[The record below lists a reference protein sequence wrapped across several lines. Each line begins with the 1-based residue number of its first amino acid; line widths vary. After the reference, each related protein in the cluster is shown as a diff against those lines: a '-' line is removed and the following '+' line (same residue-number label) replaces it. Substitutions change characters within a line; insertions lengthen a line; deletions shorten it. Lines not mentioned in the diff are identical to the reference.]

1 MTSNG
6 RCALCDGTM
15 PPATSEQRRS
25 YCSNACRQRAYRR
38 RVTVSATAPATRQN
52 LRVLSNLPAARDTFV
67 GRQQELSKID
77 QLLRRH
83 RLVTVVGSAGAG
95 KTRLA
100 LEAAGRLRRGRTDRV
115 LLVALG
121 EITASRDVVPA
132 LADALG
138 VVARSD
144 EPLRDTVVETLVNMK
159 ALVVLDNC
167 EHLLDTCAE
176 LTDTLLNRCPGVRV
190 LATSREALWITGE
203 VSFHVEG
210 LPVPSTDRD
219 LVTTAAPRS
228 EAVKLFVD
236 RARERK
242 PDFRLTPSNT
252 AAVALL
258 CARLEGMPLAIELA
272 ARWVRLLPVTDICD
286 RMDEP
291 LELLTLG
298 CRKSPSRQSSLREAI
313 DWSYRL
319 LEPDE
324 QFALR
329 RLSVFDGGFDLAAA
343 NEVCT
348 SERSVEPVLDVLSR
362 LQAKSLMTAVPG
374 TTRFRQL
381 ETIRLH
387 AREKL
392 LAAGELDTAY
402 EALARWFTDLSDA
415 LLTTPLSMPA
425 DVQRKLD
432 DHVDSL
438 LGTVEWAADRAD
450 ERLLLLTAALADCTA
465 RRGRLGQARVLLRDA
480 LRRPST
486 RDDYRCVALN
496 HAARF
501 AAEQG
506 DHDEAV
512 ELSGEASRLVPA
524 SSTALAMSCRSTL
537 AAVQRYSGEWE
548 ASDKNNTECLRVAE
562 LLGEPLARA
571 QVLVDSARTA
581 LFLGKHERAE
591 ANVMSALP
599 ISRASGVPA
608 RIASALNTRGAVAL
622 VQGDLDESAHAFQ
635 EALRMDGINPLTA
648 PDALEGL
655 AVVALMRG
663 QAERALR
670 LEATGRA
677 MRRSVGVVPNPFWA
691 EKVAGAM
698 RAARLMLPVARAEAV
713 STPLTAAETEAFIQ
727 DEVWLDRTEAAF
739 DALDD
744 HERRVI
750 ALLATGLTNQQIA
763 NRLNV
768 SVRTVA
774 SRLLRL
780 REKLGLQSREDVAA
794 WGAERAIG

>member
-1 MTSNG
+1 MTSDG

-38 RVTVSATAPATRQN
+38 RVTVSATPVTRQN
-52 LRVLSNLPAARDTFV
+52 VRVLSNLPAARDTFV
-67 GRQQELSKID
+67 GRQQELSKLD

-83 RLVTVVGSAGAG
+83 RLVTLVGSAGAG

-115 LLVALG
+115 LLVSLG
-121 EITASRDVVPA
+121 EITASRDVMPA

-138 VVARSD
+138 VIAQFD

-159 ALVVLDNC
+159 MLVVLDNC

-176 LTDTLLNRCPGVRV
+176 LTDVLLNRCPGVRV

-219 LVTTAAPRS
+219 VVTMAAPRS

-242 PDFRLTPSNT
+242 PDFRLTLDDT

-272 ARWVRLLPVTDICD
+272 ARWVQLLPVAAICD

-313 DWSYRL
+313 DWSYQL
-319 LEPDE
+319 LQPDE

-343 NEVCT
+343 NEVCS
-348 SERSVEPVLDVLSR
+348 SERSAEPVLDVLSR
-362 LQAKSLMTAVPG
+362 LQAKSLLAAIPG

-381 ETIRLH
+381 ETVRLH

-392 LAAGELDTAY
+392 LAAGELDVAY
-402 EALARWFTDLSDA
+402 EALARWFTDLSDVLITA
-415 LLTTPLSMPA
+415 PLSMPA
-425 DVQRKLD
+425 DVQHKLD
-432 DHVDSL
+432 NHVDSL

-465 RRGRLGQARVLLRDA
+465 RRGLLGQARMMLRDA

-501 AAEQG
+501 AAGQG
-506 DHDEAV
+506 DHAEAA
-512 ELSGEASRLVPA
+512 ELSAEASRLVRDIGQPA
-524 SSTALAMSCRSTL
+524 LVMSSRSTL
-537 AAVQRYSGEWE
+537 AAVQQSSGEWE
-548 ASDKNNTECLRVAE
+548 ASVENNTECLRVAE

-571 QVLVDSARTA
+571 TALVDLARTA
-581 LFLGKHERAE
+581 LSLGKHERAE
-591 ANVMSALP
+591 KNVMSALP

-608 RIASALNTRGAVAL
+608 RIASALNTRGAVSL
-622 VQGDLDESAHAFQ
+622 VQGDLDEATHAFQ
-635 EALRMDGINPLTA
+635 EALRMDGLNPLTA

-655 AVVALMRG
+655 AVVALTRG

-698 RAARLMLPVARAEAV
+698 RTARLMLPVARAEAAA
-713 STPLTAAETEAFIQ
+713 TPLTAADTEAFIQ

-739 DALDD
+739 DSLDD
-744 HERRVI
+744 HERRVV
-750 ALLATGLTNQQIA
+750 ALLASGLTNQQIA

-774 SRLLRL
+774 SRLQRL
-780 REKLGLQSREDVAA
+780 RDKLGLQSREDIAA

>member
-1 MTSNG
+1 MTSTG
-6 RCALCDGTM
+6 RCALCAGTL
-15 PPATSEQRRS
+15 PPATSDQRRS

-38 RVTVSATAPATRQN
+38 RAAASAPATVSRQN
-52 LRVLSNLPAARDTFV
+52 LRVLSNLPAARDTFI
-67 GRQQELSKID
+67 GRQQELTKID

-83 RLVTVVGSAGAG
+83 RLVTLVGSAGAG

-115 LLVALG
+115 LLVELG
-121 EITASRDVVPA
+121 EVRASRDVMPA
-132 LADALG
+132 VAHALG
-138 VVARSD
+138 VVAHAD
-144 EPLRDTVVETLVNMK
+144 EPLCDTVLETLVNMK
-159 ALVVLDNC
+159 VVVVLDNC

-176 LTDTLLNRCPGVRV
+176 LVDLLLNRCPGVRV

-203 VSFHVEG
+203 VSFQVEG

-272 ARWVRLLPVTDICD
+272 ARWVQLLPVTDICD

-298 CRKSPSRQSSLREAI
+298 CRKSPSRQRSLREAI
-313 DWSYRL
+313 DWSYQL
-319 LEPDE
+319 LDSDE

-329 RLSVFDGGFDLAAA
+329 RLSVFDGGFDLVAAA
-343 NEVCT
+343 EVCS
-348 SERSVEPVLDVLSR
+348 SERSAEPVLDVLSR
-362 LQAKSLMTAVPG
+362 LQAKSLLTAIPG

-381 ETIRLH
+381 ESVRLH

-392 LAAGELDTAY
+392 VAAGELDVAY
-402 EALARWFTDLSDA
+402 EALARWFTDLSDVLITA
-415 LLTTPLSMPA
+415 PLSVPF
-425 DVQRKLD
+425 DVQDKLD
-432 DHVDSL
+432 NHVDSL
-438 LGTVEWAADRAD
+438 LGTVEWAAERAD
-450 ERLLLLTAALADCTA
+450 ERLLLLTSALADCTA
-465 RRGRLGQARVLLRDA
+465 RRGLLGQARVMLRDA

-501 AAEQG
+501 AVEQG
-506 DHDEAV
+506 DHAEAV
-512 ELSGEASRLVPA
+512 ELSGEASRLVRPLEHP
-524 SSTALAMSCRSTL
+524 ALAMSCRSTL
-537 AAVQRYSGEWE
+537 AAVQQSSGEWE
-548 ASDKNNTECLRVAE
+548 ASAENNTECLRVAE

-571 QVLVDSARTA
+571 TCLVDLARTA
-581 LFLGKHERAE
+581 LSLGKHERAE
-591 ANVMSALP
+591 KAVMKALP

-608 RIASALNTRGAVAL
+608 RIASALNTRGVVAL
-622 VQGDLDESAHAFQ
+622 VQGDLDESTHAFQ
-635 EALRMDGINPLTA
+635 EALQMDGINPLTA

-677 MRRSVGVVPNPFWA
+677 LRRSVGVVPDPFWA
-691 EKVAGAM
+691 GKVAGAM
-698 RAARLMLPVARAEAV
+698 RTARLMLSAARAEAAA
-713 STPLTAAETEAFIQ
+713 TPLTAAETEAFIH
-727 DEVWLDRTEAAF
+727 DEVWLDRTAA
-739 DALDD
+739 DDSLDD
-744 HERRVI
+744 GERRVI

-763 NRLNV
+763 NRLGV

-774 SRLLRL
+774 SRLQRL
-780 REKLGLQSREDVAA
+780 RDKLGLQSREDIAA

>member
-38 RVTVSATAPATRQN
+38 RVTVSTTTPATRQN
-52 LRVLSNLPAARDTFV
+52 VRVLSNLPAARDTFI
-67 GRQQELSKID
+67 GRQQELSKLD

-83 RLVTVVGSAGAG
+83 RLVTLVGSAGAG

-121 EITASRDVVPA
+121 EITASRDVMPA

-138 VVARSD
+138 VTAVTD

-159 ALVVLDNC
+159 VVVVLDNC

-176 LTDTLLNRCPGVRV
+176 LTDVLLSRCPGVRV

-219 LVTTAAPRS
+219 LVTMAAPRS

-242 PDFRLTPSNT
+242 PDFRLTLDNT

-272 ARWVRLLPVTDICD
+272 ARWVQLLPVTDICD

-313 DWSYRL
+313 DWSYQL
-319 LEPDE
+319 LQPDE

-343 NEVCT
+343 TEVCS
-348 SERSVEPVLDVLSR
+348 SERSAEPVLDVLSR
-362 LQAKSLMTAVPG
+362 LQAKSLVTAVPG

-392 LAAGELDTAY
+392 LAAGELDVAY
-402 EALARWFTDLSDA
+402 EALARWFTDLSDVLITA
-415 LLTTPLSMPA
+415 PLSMPA
-425 DVQRKLD
+425 DVQHKLD
-432 DHVDSL
+432 NHVDSL
-438 LGTVEWAADRAD
+438 LGTVEWAADRSD
-450 ERLLLLTAALADCTA
+450 ERLLLLTSALADCAA

-506 DHDEAV
+506 DHDEAA
-512 ELSGEASRLVPA
+512 ELSGEASRLAPHN
-524 SSTALAMSCRSTL
+524 STALAMSCRSTL
-537 AAVQRYSGEWE
+537 AAVQQSSGEWE
-548 ASDKNNTECLRVAE
+548 ASNENSTECLRVAE

-571 QVLVDSARTA
+571 ACLVDLARTA
-581 LFLGKHERAE
+581 LSLGKHERAE
-591 ANVMSALP
+591 KNVMKALP
-599 ISRASGVPA
+599 ISRASGMPA

-622 VQGDLDESAHAFQ
+622 VQGDLDEATHAFQ

-655 AVVALMRG
+655 AVVALTRG

-698 RAARLMLPVARAEAV
+698 RTARLMLSVARAETA

-739 DALDD
+739 GSLDD

-750 ALLATGLTNQQIA
+750 ALLAMGLTNQQIA

-774 SRLLRL
+774 SRLQRL
-780 REKLGLQSREDVAA
+780 RDKLGLQSREDIAA

>member
-1 MTSNG
+1 MTSTG
-6 RCALCDGTM
+6 RCALCAGEL
-15 PPATSEQRRS
+15 PPSEQRRS

-38 RVTVSATAPATRQN
+38 RATVAAPVSRQN

-67 GRQQELSKID
+67 GRQQELSKLD

-83 RLVTVVGSAGAG
+83 RLVTLVGGAGAG

-100 LEAAGRLRRGRTDRV
+100 LEMAGRLRRGRTDRV
-115 LLVALG
+115 LLVELG
-121 EITASRDVVPA
+121 EVVNPRHVLPV
-132 LADALG
+132 LARALG
-138 VVARSD
+138 VLARPD

-159 ALVVLDNC
+159 VVVVLDNC

-176 LTDTLLNRCPGVRV
+176 LTGTLLDRCPGVRV

-228 EAVKLFVD
+228 EAVKLFVE

-242 PDFRLTPSNT
+242 PDFRLTAENT

-272 ARWVRLLPVTDICD
+272 ARWVQLLPVADICD

-298 CRKSPSRQSSLREAI
+298 CRKSPSRQRSLREAI
-313 DWSYRL
+313 DWSYQL
-319 LEPDE
+319 LAPDE

-343 NEVCT
+343 TEVCS
-348 SERSVEPVLDVLSR
+348 SERSAEPVLDVLSR
-362 LQAKSLMTAVPG
+362 LQAKSLLTAISG
-374 TTRFRQL
+374 ATRFRQL
-381 ETIRLH
+381 ESIRLH

-392 LAAGELDTAY
+392 LAAGELDIAY
-402 EALARWFTDLSDA
+402 EALARWFTDLSDV
-415 LLTTPLSMPA
+415 LLTAPLSVPA
-425 DVQRKLD
+425 DVQHKLD
-432 DHVDSL
+432 NHVDSL
-438 LGTVEWAADRAD
+438 LGTVEWAAERSD
-450 ERLLLLTAALADCTA
+450 ERLLLLTTALADCAA
-465 RRGRLGQARVLLRDA
+465 RSGRLGQARVMLRDA

-506 DHDEAV
+506 DNAEAA
-512 ELSGEASRLVPA
+512 ELSAEASRLVRALGQPA
-524 SSTALAMSCRSTL
+524 LVMSSRSTL
-537 AAVQRYSGEWE
+537 AAVQRSSGEWE
-548 ASDKNNTECLRVAE
+548 ASARSNTECLRVAE

-571 QVLVDSARTA
+571 KCLVDLARTS
-581 LFLGKHERAE
+581 LSLGKHERAE
-591 ANVMSALP
+591 KDVMKALP
-599 ISRASGVPA
+599 ISRASGMPA
-608 RIASALNTRGAVAL
+608 RIASALNTRGVVAL
-622 VQGDLDESAHAFQ
+622 VQSDLDEAEHAFQ

-655 AVVALMRG
+655 AVVALTRG

-677 MRRSVGVVPNPFWA
+677 LRRSVGVVPDPFWA

-698 RAARLMLPVARAEAV
+698 RTARLMVPLARAEAA
-713 STPLTAAETEAFIQ
+713 STPLTAEETEAFIQ
-727 DEVWLDRTEAAF
+727 DEVWLDRTAGE
-739 DALDD
+739 ALDD

-750 ALLATGLTNQQIA
+750 ALIASGLTNQQIA

-774 SRLLRL
+774 ARLQRL
-780 REKLGLQSREDVAA
+780 REKLGLRSREDVAA

>member
-1 MTSNG
+1 MSSNG

-38 RVTVSATAPATRQN
+38 RATVSTTTPPTRQN
-52 LRVLSNLPAARDTFV
+52 LRVLSNLPAARDTFI
-67 GRQQELSKID
+67 GRQQELSKLD

-83 RLVTVVGSAGAG
+83 RLVTLVGSAGAG

-138 VVARSD
+138 VAAESD
-144 EPLRDTVVETLVNMK
+144 EPLRATVVETLKNMK
-159 ALVVLDNC
+159 AVVVLDNC

-176 LTDTLLNRCPGVRV
+176 LTDMLLNRCPGVRV

-242 PDFRLTPSNT
+242 PDFRLTLDNI

-272 ARWVRLLPVTDICD
+272 ARWVQVLPVADICD

-313 DWSYRL
+313 DWSYQL
-319 LEPDE
+319 LQPDE

-329 RLSVFDGGFDLAAA
+329 RLSVFDGGFDLTAAT
-343 NEVCT
+343 EVCS
-348 SERSVEPVLDVLSR
+348 SERSAEPVLDVLSR
-362 LQAKSLMTAVPG
+362 LQAKSLLTAVPG

-381 ETIRLH
+381 ESVRLH

-392 LAAGELDTAY
+392 LAAGELDMAY
-402 EALARWFTDLSDA
+402 EALARWFTDLSDVLITA
-415 LLTTPLSMPA
+415 PLSVPA
-425 DVQRKLD
+425 DVQLKLD
-432 DHVDSL
+432 NHVDSL
-438 LGTVEWAADRAD
+438 LGTVEWAADRDD
-450 ERLLLLTAALADCTA
+450 ERLLLLTSALADCAA
-465 RRGRLGQARVLLRDA
+465 RRGRLGQARVMLRDA

-486 RDDYRCVALN
+486 RDEYRCVALN

-512 ELSGEASRLVPA
+512 ELSSEASRLVPDSA
-524 SSTALAMSCRSTL
+524 TALAMSCRSTL
-537 AAVQRYSGEWE
+537 AAVQQSSGEWE
-548 ASDKNNTECLRVAE
+548 ASNANSTECLRVAE

-571 QVLVDSARTA
+571 ACLVDLARTA
-581 LFLGKHERAE
+581 LSLGKHERAE
-591 ANVMSALP
+591 KNVMKALP
-599 ISRASGVPA
+599 ISRASGMPA
-608 RIASALNTRGAVAL
+608 RIASALTTRGAVAL
-622 VQGDLDESAHAFQ
+622 VQGDLDEATHAFQ

-655 AVVALMRG
+655 AVVAVTRG

-670 LEATGRA
+670 IEATGRA
-677 MRRSVGVVPNPFWA
+677 LRRSVGVVPNPFWA
-691 EKVAGAM
+691 EKVAVAM
-698 RAARLMLPVARAEAV
+698 RTARLMLSVARAEAA

-739 DALDD
+739 GSLDD

-768 SVRTVA
+768 SLRTVA
-774 SRLLRL
+774 SRLQRL
-780 REKLGLQSREDVAA
+780 RDKLGLQSREDIAA

>member
-1 MTSNG
+1 MSSNG

-38 RVTVSATAPATRQN
+38 RATVSTTTPPTRQN
-52 LRVLSNLPAARDTFV
+52 LRVLSNLPAARDTFI
-67 GRQQELSKID
+67 GRQQELSKLD

-83 RLVTVVGSAGAG
+83 RLVTLVGSAGAG

-138 VVARSD
+138 VAAETD
-144 EPLRDTVVETLVNMK
+144 EPLRDTVVETLKNMK
-159 ALVVLDNC
+159 AVVVLDNC

-242 PDFRLTPSNT
+242 PDFRLTVDNT

-272 ARWVRLLPVTDICD
+272 ARWVQVLPVADICD

-313 DWSYRL
+313 DWSYQL
-319 LEPDE
+319 LQPDE

-343 NEVCT
+343 TEVCS
-348 SERSVEPVLDVLSR
+348 SERSAEPVLDVLSR
-362 LQAKSLMTAVPG
+362 LQAKSLLTAVPG

-381 ETIRLH
+381 ESVRLH

-392 LAAGELDTAY
+392 LAAGELDMAY
-402 EALARWFTDLSDA
+402 EALARWFTDLSDVLITA
-415 LLTTPLSMPA
+415 PLSVPA
-425 DVQRKLD
+425 DVQLKLD
-432 DHVDSL
+432 NHVDSL
-438 LGTVEWAADRAD
+438 LGTVEWAADRGD
-450 ERLLLLTAALADCTA
+450 ERLLLLTSSLADCAA

-512 ELSGEASRLVPA
+512 ELSSEASRLVPA
-524 SSTALAMSCRSTL
+524 SATALAMSCRSTL
-537 AAVQRYSGEWE
+537 AAVQQSSGEWE
-548 ASDKNNTECLRVAE
+548 ASNANSTECLRVAE

-571 QVLVDSARTA
+571 ACLVDLARTA
-581 LFLGKHERAE
+581 LSLGKHERAE
-591 ANVMSALP
+591 KNVMKALP
-599 ISRASGVPA
+599 ISRASGMPA
-608 RIASALNTRGAVAL
+608 RIASALTTRGAVAL
-622 VQGDLDESAHAFQ
+622 VQGDLDEATHAFQ

-655 AVVALMRG
+655 AVVAVTRG

-670 LEATGRA
+670 IEATGRA
-677 MRRSVGVVPNPFWA
+677 LRRSVGVVPNPFWA
-691 EKVAGAM
+691 EKVAVAM
-698 RAARLMLPVARAEAV
+698 RTARLMLSVARAEAA

-739 DALDD
+739 DSLDD

-768 SVRTVA
+768 SLRTVA
-774 SRLLRL
+774 SRLQRL
-780 REKLGLQSREDVAA
+780 RDKLGLQSREDIAA

>member
-38 RVTVSATAPATRQN
+38 RATVSTTTPPTRQN
-52 LRVLSNLPAARDTFV
+52 LRVLSNLPAARDTFI
-67 GRQQELSKID
+67 GRQQELSKLD

-83 RLVTVVGSAGAG
+83 RLVTLVGSAGAG

-138 VVARSD
+138 VAAESD
-144 EPLRDTVVETLVNMK
+144 EPLRDTVVETLKNMK
-159 ALVVLDNC
+159 AVVVLDNC

-176 LTDTLLNRCPGVRV
+176 LADMLLNRCPGVRV

-242 PDFRLTPSNT
+242 PDFRLTLDNT

-272 ARWVRLLPVTDICD
+272 ARWVQVLPVADICD

-313 DWSYRL
+313 DWSYQL
-319 LEPDE
+319 LQPDE

-343 NEVCT
+343 TEVCS
-348 SERSVEPVLDVLSR
+348 SERSAEPVLDVLSR
-362 LQAKSLMTAVPG
+362 LQAKSLLTAVPG

-381 ETIRLH
+381 ESVRLH

-392 LAAGELDTAY
+392 LAAGELDIAY
-402 EALARWFTDLSDA
+402 EALARWFTDLSDVLITA
-415 LLTTPLSMPA
+415 PLSVPA
-425 DVQRKLD
+425 DVQLKLD
-432 DHVDSL
+432 NHVDSL
-438 LGTVEWAADRAD
+438 LGTVEWAADRDD
-450 ERLLLLTAALADCTA
+450 ERLLLLTSALADCAA
-465 RRGRLGQARVLLRDA
+465 RRGRLGQARVMLRDA

-486 RDDYRCVALN
+486 RDEYRCVALN

-512 ELSGEASRLVPA
+512 ELSSEASRLVPD

-537 AAVQRYSGEWE
+537 AAVQQSSGEWE
-548 ASDKNNTECLRVAE
+548 ASNANSTECLRVAE

-571 QVLVDSARTA
+571 ACLVDLARTA
-581 LFLGKHERAE
+581 LSLGKHERAE
-591 ANVMSALP
+591 KNVMKALP
-599 ISRASGVPA
+599 ISRASGMPA
-608 RIASALNTRGAVAL
+608 RIASALTTRGAVAL
-622 VQGDLDESAHAFQ
+622 VQGDLDEATHAFQ

-655 AVVALMRG
+655 AVVAVTRG

-670 LEATGRA
+670 IEATGRA
-677 MRRSVGVVPNPFWA
+677 LRRSVGVVPNPFWA

-698 RAARLMLPVARAEAV
+698 RTARLMLSVARAEAA

-739 DALDD
+739 DSLDD

-774 SRLLRL
+774 SRLQRL
-780 REKLGLQSREDVAA
+780 RDKLGLQSREDIAA

>member
-1 MTSNG
+1 MTSTG
-6 RCALCDGTM
+6 RCALCDGAL

-38 RVTVSATAPATRQN
+38 RATVTAPTPTTRQN

-67 GRQQELSKID
+67 GRQQELSKLD

-83 RLVTVVGSAGAG
+83 RLVTLVGSAGAG

-115 LLVALG
+115 LLVELG
-121 EITASRDVVPA
+121 EVTTTRDVVPA

-138 VVARSD
+138 VAAETD
-144 EPLRDTVVETLVNMK
+144 EPLRDTVLETLVNMK
-159 ALVVLDNC
+159 VVVVLDNC
-167 EHLLDTCAE
+167 EHLLDACAE
-176 LTDTLLNRCPGVRV
+176 LTDVLLNRCPGVRV

-203 VSFHVEG
+203 VSFPVEG

-242 PDFRLTPSNT
+242 PDFRLSVDNT

-272 ARWVRLLPVTDICD
+272 ARWVRLLPVEDICD
-286 RMDEP
+286 RLDEP

-298 CRKSPSRQSSLREAI
+298 CRKSPRQSSLREAI
-313 DWSYRL
+313 DWSYQL
-319 LEPDE
+319 LQPDE

-343 NEVCT
+343 TEVCS
-348 SERSVEPVLDVLSR
+348 SERSAEPVLDVLSR
-362 LQAKSLMTAVPG
+362 LQAKSLVTAVPG

-387 AREKL
+387 AKEKL
-392 LAAGELDTAY
+392 VAAGELDVAY
-402 EALARWFTDLSDA
+402 EALARWFTDLSDVLITA
-415 LLTTPLSMPA
+415 PLSMSA
-425 DVQRKLD
+425 DVQHKLD
-432 DHVDSL
+432 NHVDSL

-450 ERLLLLTAALADCTA
+450 ERLLLLTSALADCAA
-465 RRGRLGQARVLLRDA
+465 RRGRLGQARVMLRDA

-512 ELSGEASRLVPA
+512 EFSAEVSRLVGTIGQPA
-524 SSTALAMSCRSTL
+524 LVMSSRSTL
-537 AAVQRYSGEWE
+537 AAVQQSSGEWE

-571 QVLVDSARTA
+571 TALVDLARTA
-581 LFLGKHERAE
+581 LSLGKHARAE
-591 ANVMSALP
+591 ENVMSALP
-599 ISRASGVPA
+599 LSRASGVPA

-622 VQGDLDESAHAFQ
+622 VQGDLDEATHAFQ

-655 AVVALMRG
+655 AVVALTRG

-698 RAARLMLPVARAEAV
+698 RTARLMLPVARAEAA
-713 STPLTAAETEAFIQ
+713 STPLSATETEAFIQ

-739 DALDD
+739 DSLDD

-768 SVRTVA
+768 SLRTVA
-774 SRLLRL
+774 SRLHRL
-780 REKLGLQSREDVAA
+780 RDKLGLRSREDIAA

>member
-1 MTSNG
+1 MTSTG
-6 RCALCDGTM
+6 RCALCAGEL
-15 PPATSEQRRS
+15 PESEQRRS

-38 RVTVSATAPATRQN
+38 RATVPAPATRQN

-67 GRQQELSKID
+67 GRQQELSKLD

-83 RLVTVVGSAGAG
+83 RLVTLVGGAGAG

-100 LEAAGRLRRGRTDRV
+100 LETAGRLRRGRTDRV
-115 LLVALG
+115 LLVELG
-121 EITASRDVVPA
+121 EVTDAREVLPV
-132 LADALG
+132 LAQALG
-138 VVARSD
+138 VLAQPD
-144 EPLRDTVVETLVNMK
+144 EPLRDTVVETLVNMRVV
-159 ALVVLDNC
+159 VVLDNC

-176 LTDTLLNRCPGVRV
+176 LADMLLNRCPGVRV

-210 LPVPSTDRD
+210 LAVPSTDRD

-228 EAVKLFVD
+228 EAVKLFVE

-242 PDFRLTPSNT
+242 PDFRLTPENT

-272 ARWVRLLPVTDICD
+272 ARWVQLLPVADICD

-298 CRKSPSRQSSLREAI
+298 CRKSPARQRSLREAI

-319 LEPDE
+319 LAPDE

-343 NEVCT
+343 TEVCS
-348 SERSVEPVLDVLSR
+348 SERSAEPVLDVLSR
-362 LQAKSLMTAVPG
+362 LQAKSLLTAVDG
-374 TTRFRQL
+374 ATRFRQL
-381 ETIRLH
+381 ESIRVH

-392 LAAGELDTAY
+392 IAAGELDIAY
-402 EALARWFTDLSDA
+402 EALARWFTDLSDV
-415 LLTTPLSMPA
+415 LLTAPLSVPA
-425 DVQRKLD
+425 DVQHRLD
-432 DHVDSL
+432 HHVDSL

-450 ERLLLLTAALADCTA
+450 ERLLLLTTALADCAA
-465 RRGRLGQARVLLRDA
+465 RSGRLGQARVMLRDA

-486 RDDYRCVALN
+486 RDDHRCVALN

-506 DHDEAV
+506 DHAEAA
-512 ELSGEASRLVPA
+512 ELSAEASRLVRALGQPA
-524 SSTALAMSCRSTL
+524 LLMSSRSTL
-537 AAVQRYSGEWE
+537 AAVQRSSGEWE
-548 ASDKNNTECLRVAE
+548 ASAENNTECLRVAE

-571 QVLVDSARTA
+571 KCLVDLARTS
-581 LFLGKHERAE
+581 LSLGKHERAE
-591 ANVMSALP
+591 KDVMKALP
-599 ISRASGVPA
+599 LSRASGMPA
-608 RIASALNTRGAVAL
+608 RIASALATRGAVAL
-622 VQGDLDESAHAFQ
+622 VQSELDEAEHAFQ
-635 EALRMDGINPLTA
+635 EALRMDGMNPLTA

-655 AVVALMRG
+655 AVVALTRG

-677 MRRSVGVVPNPFWA
+677 LRRSVGVVPDPFWA

-698 RAARLMLPVARAEAV
+698 RTARLMVPVARAEAAA
-713 STPLTAAETEAFIQ
+713 TPLTAAETEAFIQ
-727 DEVWLDRTEAAF
+727 DDVWLDRTAGE
-739 DALDD
+739 ALDD

-750 ALLATGLTNQQIA
+750 ALLASGLTNQQIA

-774 SRLLRL
+774 ARLQRL
-780 REKLGLQSREDVAA
+780 RDKLGLRSREDIAA

>member
-1 MTSNG
+1 MTSTG
-6 RCALCDGTM
+6 RCALCAGEL
-15 PPATSEQRRS
+15 PPSEQRRS

-38 RVTVSATAPATRQN
+38 RATVAAPVTRQN
-52 LRVLSNLPAARDTFV
+52 PRVLSNLPAARDTFV
-67 GRQQELSKID
+67 GRQQELTKLD

-83 RLVTVVGSAGAG
+83 RLVTLVGSAGAG

-100 LEAAGRLRRGRTDRV
+100 LETAGRLRRGRTDRV
-115 LLVALG
+115 LLVELG
-121 EITASRDVVPA
+121 EVTDPGDVLPV
-132 LADALG
+132 LAAALG
-138 VVARSD
+138 VLAQPD
-144 EPLRDTVVETLVNMK
+144 EPLRDTVVETLVNMRVV
-159 ALVVLDNC
+159 VVLDNC

-176 LTDTLLNRCPGVRV
+176 LTDVLLNRCPGVRV

-203 VSFHVEG
+203 VSFHVGG

-228 EAVKLFVD
+228 EAVKLFVE

-242 PDFRLTPSNT
+242 PDFRLTAGNT

-272 ARWVRLLPVTDICD
+272 ARWVQLLPVADICD
-286 RMDEP
+286 RLDEP

-298 CRKSPSRQSSLREAI
+298 CRKSPSRQRSLREAI

-319 LEPDE
+319 LAPDE

-343 NEVCT
+343 TEVCS
-348 SERSVEPVLDVLSR
+348 SERSAEPVLDVLSR
-362 LQAKSLMTAVPG
+362 LQAKSLLTAVTG
-374 TTRFRQL
+374 ATRFRQL
-381 ETIRLH
+381 ESIRLH

-392 LAAGELDTAY
+392 LAAGELDIAY
-402 EALARWFTDLSDA
+402 EALARWFTDLSDV
-415 LLTTPLSMPA
+415 LLTAPLSVPA
-425 DVQRKLD
+425 DVQHRLD
-432 DHVDSL
+432 NHVDSL
-438 LGTVEWAADRAD
+438 LGTVEWAADRSD
-450 ERLLLLTAALADCTA
+450 ERLLLLTTALADCAA
-465 RRGRLGQARVLLRDA
+465 RSGRLGQARVMLRDA

-506 DHDEAV
+506 DNAEAA
-512 ELSGEASRLVPA
+512 ELSAEASRLVRALGQPA
-524 SSTALAMSCRSTL
+524 LLMSSRSTL
-537 AAVQRYSGEWE
+537 AAVQQSSGEWE
-548 ASDKNNTECLRVAE
+548 ASAKNNTECLRVAE

-571 QVLVDSARTA
+571 KCLVDLARTS
-581 LFLGKHERAE
+581 LSLGKHERAE
-591 ANVMSALP
+591 KDVMKALP
-599 ISRASGVPA
+599 ISRASGMPA
-608 RIASALNTRGAVAL
+608 RIASALSTRGVVAL
-622 VQGDLDESAHAFQ
+622 VQSDLDEAEHAFQ
-635 EALRMDGINPLTA
+635 EALRMDGINPLSA

-677 MRRSVGVVPNPFWA
+677 LRRSVGVVPDPFWA
-691 EKVAGAM
+691 GKVAGAM
-698 RAARLMLPVARAEAV
+698 RTARLMLPIARAEAA

-727 DEVWLDRTEAAF
+727 DDVWLDRTAGE
-739 DALDD
+739 ALDD

-750 ALLATGLTNQQIA
+750 ALLASGLTNQQIA

-774 SRLLRL
+774 SRVRRL
-780 REKLGLQSREDVAA
+780 RDKLGLRSREDVVA
-794 WGAERAIG
+794 WGADRAIG

>member
-1 MTSNG
+1 MTSTG
-6 RCALCDGTM
+6 RCALCDGTL

-38 RVTVSATAPATRQN
+38 RVTVSAPAPATRQN
-52 LRVLSNLPAARDTFV
+52 LRVLSNLPAARDSFV
-67 GRQQELSKID
+67 GRQQELSKLD

-83 RLVTVVGSAGAG
+83 RLVTLVGSAGVG

-115 LLVALG
+115 LLVELG
-121 EITASRDVVPA
+121 EITASDDVMPA
-132 LADALG
+132 VADALG
-138 VVARSD
+138 VVAQPD
-144 EPLRDTVVETLVNMK
+144 EPLCDTVVETLVNMK
-159 ALVVLDNC
+159 VVVVLDNC

-176 LTDTLLNRCPGVRV
+176 LVDVLLNRCPGVRV

-210 LPVPSTDRD
+210 LPVASTDRD

-228 EAVKLFVD
+228 EAVKLFVE

-242 PDFRLTPSNT
+242 PDFRLTPENT

-272 ARWVRLLPVTDICD
+272 ARWVQLLPVADICD

-298 CRKSPSRQSSLREAI
+298 CRKSPSRQRSLREAI
-313 DWSYRL
+313 DWSYQL
-319 LEPDE
+319 LAPDE

-343 NEVCT
+343 TEVCS
-348 SERSVEPVLDVLSR
+348 SERSAEPVLDVLSR
-362 LQAKSLMTAVPG
+362 LQAKSLLTAIPG

-381 ETIRLH
+381 EPVRLH

-392 LAAGELDTAY
+392 LAAGELDIAY
-402 EALARWFTDLSDA
+402 EALARWFTDLSDVLVTA
-415 LLTTPLSMPA
+415 PLSVPA
-425 DVQRKLD
+425 EVQQKLD
-432 DHVDSL
+432 NHVDSL
-438 LGTVEWAADRAD
+438 LGTVEWAADRSD
-450 ERLLLLTAALADCTA
+450 ERLLLLTAALADSAA
-465 RRGRLGQARVLLRDA
+465 RRGRLGQARVMLRDA

-501 AAEQG
+501 ATEQG
-506 DHDEAV
+506 DHDEAA
-512 ELSGEASRLVPA
+512 ELSGEASRLVRNLPLP
-524 SSTALAMSCRSTL
+524 ALAMSCRSTL
-537 AAVQRYSGEWE
+537 AAVQQSSGEWE
-548 ASDKNNTECLRVAE
+548 ASAQNNTECLRVAE

-571 QVLVDSARTA
+571 TCLVDLARTA
-581 LFLGKHERAE
+581 LSQGKHERAE
-591 ANVMSALP
+591 KNVMKALP
-599 ISRASGVPA
+599 ISRASGMPA

-622 VQGDLDESAHAFQ
+622 VQSDLDEAMHAFR
-635 EALRMDGINPLTA
+635 EALRMDGMNPLTA

-677 MRRSVGVVPNPFWA
+677 LRRSVGVVPDAFWA

-698 RAARLMLPVARAEAV
+698 RTARLMLPVARAEAAA
-713 STPLTAAETEAFIQ
+713 TPLTAAETEAFVQ
-727 DEVWLDRTEAAF
+727 DEVWLDRT
-739 DALDD
+739 DSLDE

-750 ALLATGLTNQQIA
+750 ALLASGLTNQQIA
-763 NRLNV
+763 NRLGV

-774 SRLLRL
+774 SRLQRL
-780 REKLGLQSREDVAA
+780 REKLGLQSREDIAA

>member
-1 MTSNG
+1 MTSTG
-6 RCALCDGTM
+6 RCALCAGEL

-38 RVTVSATAPATRQN
+38 RASVPAPVTRQH

-67 GRQQELSKID
+67 GRQQELSKLD

-83 RLVTVVGSAGAG
+83 RLVTLVGSAGAG

-115 LLVALG
+115 LLVELG
-121 EITASRDVVPA
+121 EVTDSRDVLPV
-132 LADALG
+132 LATALG
-138 VVARSD
+138 VLAQPD
-144 EPLRDTVVETLVNMK
+144 EPLRDTVVETLVNMRVV
-159 ALVVLDNC
+159 VVLDNC

-176 LTDTLLNRCPGVRV
+176 LTDVLLNRCPGVQV

-228 EAVKLFVD
+228 EAVKLFVE

-242 PDFRLTPSNT
+242 PDFRLTAENT

-272 ARWVRLLPVTDICD
+272 ARWVGLLPVADICD

-298 CRKSPSRQSSLREAI
+298 CRKSPSRQRSLREAI

-319 LEPDE
+319 LAPDE

-329 RLSVFDGGFDLAAA
+329 RLSVFDGGFDLTAAT
-343 NEVCT
+343 EVCS
-348 SERSVEPVLDVLSR
+348 SERSAEPVLDVLSR
-362 LQAKSLMTAVPG
+362 LQAKSLLTTVTGA
-374 TTRFRQL
+374 TRFRQL
-381 ETIRLH
+381 ESVRLH
-387 AREKL
+387 AREEL
-392 LAAGELDTAY
+392 LAAGELDIAY
-402 EALARWFTDLSDA
+402 EALARWFTDLSDV
-415 LLTTPLSMPA
+415 LLTAPLSVPA
-425 DVQRKLD
+425 DVQRRLD

-438 LGTVEWAADRAD
+438 LGTVEWAADRGD
-450 ERLLLLTAALADCTA
+450 ERLLLLTTALADCSA

-506 DHDEAV
+506 DHAEAA
-512 ELSGEASRLVPA
+512 ELSGEASRLVRALGQPA
-524 SSTALAMSCRSTL
+524 LLMSSRSTL
-537 AAVQRYSGEWE
+537 AAVQQSSGEWE
-548 ASDKNNTECLRVAE
+548 ASARNNAECLRVAE

-571 QVLVDSARTA
+571 KCLVDLARTA
-581 LFLGKHERAE
+581 LSLGKHERAE
-591 ANVMSALP
+591 KDVMRALP
-599 ISRASGVPA
+599 ISRASGMPA

-622 VQGDLDESAHAFQ
+622 VQSDLDEAEHAFH

-655 AVVALMRG
+655 AVVALTRG

-677 MRRSVGVVPNPFWA
+677 LRRSVGVVPDPFWA

-698 RAARLMLPVARAEAV
+698 RTARLMLPVARAEAA

-727 DEVWLDRTEAAF
+727 DDVWLDRTAAGE
-739 DALDD
+739 ALDD
-744 HERRVI
+744 HERRMI
-750 ALLATGLTNQQIA
+750 ALLASGLTNQQIA
-763 NRLNV
+763 NRLKV

-774 SRLLRL
+774 SRLQRL
-780 REKLGLQSREDVAA
+780 RDKLGLRSREDIAA
-794 WGAERAIG
+794 WGVERAIG

>member
-1 MTSNG
+1 MTSTG
-6 RCALCDGTM
+6 RCALCAGEL
-15 PPATSEQRRS
+15 PGSEQRRS

-38 RVTVSATAPATRQN
+38 RATVPAPVTRQN

-67 GRQQELSKID
+67 GRQQELSKLD

-83 RLVTVVGSAGAG
+83 RLVTLVGSAGAG

-100 LEAAGRLRRGRTDRV
+100 LETAGRLRRGRTDRV
-115 LLVALG
+115 LLVELG
-121 EITASRDVVPA
+121 EVTDPQDVLPT
-132 LADALG
+132 LAQALG
-138 VVARSD
+138 VLAQPD

-159 ALVVLDNC
+159 VVVVLDNC

-176 LTDTLLNRCPGVRV
+176 LTDVLLNRCPGVRV

-203 VSFHVEG
+203 VSFPVEG
-210 LPVPSTDRD
+210 LSVPSTDRD
-219 LVTTAAPRS
+219 LVATAAPRS
-228 EAVKLFVD
+228 EAVKLFVE
-236 RARERK
+236 RARERQ
-242 PDFRLTPSNT
+242 PEFRLTADNT

-272 ARWVRLLPVTDICD
+272 ARWVQLLPVADICD

-298 CRKSPSRQSSLREAI
+298 CRKSPARQRSLREAI

-319 LEPDE
+319 LAPDE

-343 NEVCT
+343 TEVCS
-348 SERSVEPVLDVLSR
+348 SERSAEPVLDVLSR
-362 LQAKSLMTAVPG
+362 LRAKSLLTAVSG
-374 TTRFRQL
+374 ATRFRQL
-381 ETIRLH
+381 ESIRLH

-392 LAAGELDTAY
+392 LAAGELDIAY
-402 EALARWFTDLSDA
+402 EALARWFTDLSDV
-415 LLTTPLSMPA
+415 LLTAPLSVPA
-425 DVQRKLD
+425 EVQLKLD
-432 DHVDSL
+432 THVDSL

-450 ERLLLLTAALADCTA
+450 ERLLLLTTALADCAA
-465 RRGRLGQARVLLRDA
+465 RSGRLGQARVMLRDA

-506 DHDEAV
+506 DHAEAA
-512 ELSGEASRLVPA
+512 ELSAEASRLVRALGLPA
-524 SSTALAMSCRSTL
+524 LLMSSRSTL
-537 AAVQRYSGEWE
+537 AAVQQSSGEWE
-548 ASDKNNTECLRVAE
+548 ASAQNNTECLRVAE

-571 QVLVDSARTA
+571 KCLVDLARTS
-581 LFLGKHERAE
+581 LSLGRHERAE
-591 ANVMSALP
+591 KDVMKALP
-599 ISRASGVPA
+599 ISRASGMPA
-608 RIASALNTRGAVAL
+608 RIASALTTRGAVAL
-622 VQGDLDESAHAFQ
+622 VQSDLDEAEHAFQ

-677 MRRSVGVVPNPFWA
+677 LRRSVGVVPDPFWA

-698 RAARLMLPVARAEAV
+698 RTARLMLPVARAEAA

-727 DEVWLDRTEAAF
+727 DDVWLDRTAGE
-739 DALDD
+739 ALDD

-750 ALLATGLTNQQIA
+750 ALLASGLTNQQIA

-774 SRLLRL
+774 SRLQRL
-780 REKLGLQSREDVAA
+780 REKLGLQSREDIAA

>member
-1 MTSNG
+1 MTSTG
-6 RCALCDGTM
+6 RCALCAGTL
-15 PPATSEQRRS
+15 PPSTSEQRRS

-38 RVTVSATAPATRQN
+38 RAAVPVVAPVSRQN
-52 LRVLSNLPAARDTFV
+52 LRVLSNLPAARDTFI
-67 GRQQELSKID
+67 GRQQELSKLD
-77 QLLRRH
+77 QLMRRH
-83 RLVTVVGSAGAG
+83 RLVTLLGSAGAG

-115 LLVALG
+115 LLVELG
-121 EITASRDVVPA
+121 EVRSPQDVMPA
-132 LADALG
+132 VAVALG
-138 VVARSD
+138 VEQGD
-144 EPLRDTVVETLVNMK
+144 EPLRDTILETLVNMK
-159 ALVVLDNC
+159 VVVVLDNC

-176 LTDTLLNRCPGVRV
+176 LADLLLNRCPGVRV

-203 VSFHVEG
+203 VSFQVEG

-272 ARWVRLLPVTDICD
+272 ARWVQLLPVADICD

-298 CRKSPSRQSSLREAI
+298 CRKSPSRQRSLREAI
-313 DWSYRL
+313 DWSYQL

-343 NEVCT
+343 TEVCS
-348 SERSVEPVLDVLSR
+348 SERSAEPVLDVLSR
-362 LQAKSLMTAVPG
+362 LQAKSLLTAVPG

-381 ETIRLH
+381 ETVRLH

-392 LAAGELDTAY
+392 VAAGELDVAF
-402 EALARWFTDLSDA
+402 EALARWFTDLSDVLITA
-415 LLTTPLSMPA
+415 PLSVPFE
-425 DVQRKLD
+425 VQDKLD
-432 DHVDSL
+432 NHVDSL
-438 LGTVEWAADRAD
+438 LGTVEWAAERAD
-450 ERLLLLTAALADCTA
+450 ERLLLLTSALADCAA
-465 RRGRLGQARVLLRDA
+465 RRGRLGQARALLRDA

-506 DHDEAV
+506 DRAEAV
-512 ELSGEASRLVPA
+512 ELSGEASRLAGSLGHP
-524 SSTALAMSCRSTL
+524 ALAMSCRSTL
-537 AAVQRYSGEWE
+537 AAVQQSSGEWE
-548 ASDKNNTECLRVAE
+548 ASDENTTECLRVAE

-571 QVLVDSARTA
+571 TCLVDLARTA
-581 LFLGKHERAE
+581 LSLGKHERAE
-591 ANVMSALP
+591 KAVMKALP
-599 ISRASGVPA
+599 ISRASGAPA
-608 RIASALNTRGAVAL
+608 RIASALNMRGVVAL
-622 VQGDLDESAHAFQ
+622 VQGDLDEATHAFQ
-635 EALRMDGINPLTA
+635 EALRMDGINPLSA

-677 MRRSVGVVPNPFWA
+677 LRRSVGVVPDPFWA

-698 RAARLMLPVARAEAV
+698 RTARLILPVARAQAAA
-713 STPLTAAETEAFIQ
+713 TPLTAAETEAFIQ
-727 DEVWLDRTEAAF
+727 DEVWLDRVEAAH
-739 DALDD
+739 DSLDD

-750 ALLATGLTNQQIA
+750 ALLASGLTNQQIA
-763 NRLNV
+763 NRLGV

-774 SRLLRL
+774 SRLQRL
-780 REKLGLQSREDVAA
+780 REKLGLQSREDIAA